1 MILGGFYRPLTSPG
15 RFLIIFNWTSFSP
28 PSPSPFLSHSRSPTP
43 VFFHFPSSIS
53 FFSSFATGMTMM
65 LLLGKIEGRRRRGS
79 QRMRWLDGITNAMS
93 MNLGKLR
100 EKVRDR
106 EACMLLSLR
115 SQRVLH
121 DWATEQQQ
129 PATMT
134 DLPKWLRGKESAC
147 QTGDEGSIPGSGRS
161 SGEGNNNPLH
171 YSCLGNPMD
180 RGAWQATV
188 HEVTEESSI
197 HLSD

>member
-1 MILGGFYRPLTSPG
+1 
-15 RFLIIFNWTSFSP
+15 
-28 PSPSPFLSHSRSPTP
+28 
-43 VFFHFPSSIS
+43 
-53 FFSSFATGMTMM
+53 
-65 LLLGKIEGRRRRGS
+65 
-79 QRMRWLDGITNAMS
+79 MRWLDGITNAMS

-106 EACMLLSLR
+106 EACMLQSLG

-134 DLPKWLRGKESAC
+134 ELPKWLRGKESAC
-147 QTGDEGSIPGSGRS
+147 QTGDEGSIPGLGRS

-171 YSCLGNPMD
+171 YSFLGNPMD

-197 HLSD
+197 HLSIAQQSVHTSGARSNQL

>member
-1 MILGGFYRPLTSPG
+1 
-15 RFLIIFNWTSFSP
+15 
-28 PSPSPFLSHSRSPTP
+28 
-43 VFFHFPSSIS
+43 
-53 FFSSFATGMTMM
+53 MTMM

-134 DLPKWLRGKESAC
+134 ELPKWLRGKESAC

-171 YSCLGNPMD
+171 YSFLGNPMD

>member
-1 MILGGFYRPLTSPG
+1 
-15 RFLIIFNWTSFSP
+15 
-28 PSPSPFLSHSRSPTP
+28 
-43 VFFHFPSSIS
+43 
-53 FFSSFATGMTMM
+53 
-65 LLLGKIEGRRRRGS
+65 
-79 QRMRWLDGITNAMS
+79 MRWLDGITNAMS

-134 DLPKWLRGKESAC
+134 ELPKWLRGKESAC

-171 YSCLGNPMD
+171 YSFLGNPMD